1 MALLLHLQIPHL
13 NVFCS
18 TPPIM
23 LTHDLPDYVDL
34 AWRQFL
40 LSRSSPA
47 DANILYYTQDLKH
60 AIYFT
65 GAERL
70 PAMQFVEI
78 QLLFQGQMAARAAF
92 PGGEPNRR
100 AARLARYWQGVKRAI
115 ELKRPML
122 PEEMDRII
130 LEKFSTPTHF
140 RLACREVYTQV
151 KIVIT
156 HEAYP
161 KDTEEVF
168 KFCIAPPSVTKTIFT
183 QSVQGL
189 NCQLI
194 PKKAEEIRPKQ
205 KPGFIKEEIDEEVDR
220 NPGEGMFYKAKEFE
234 TFLRIRYCKEP
245 SDEAETWHV
254 LVMSRDLQKDTIR
267 GIFMNALHEM
277 GYKFVYIQLDTEM
290 DDLHDAD
297 WELYGPHSRVTCFE
311 AELLASL
318 KTINSEPRKFLGWEE
333 DRDYEGD
340 EDYETLSQ
348 LFNLE

>member
-1 MALLLHLQIPHL
+1 
-13 NVFCS
+13 
-18 TPPIM
+18 M
-23 LTHDLPDYVDL
+23 LSHDLPDYVDM

-70 PAMQFVEI
+70 PAMQFVDI
-78 QLLFQGQMAARAAF
+78 QLLFQGQMAAKAAF

-100 AARLARYWQGVKRAI
+100 AARLARYWQGVKRTV
-115 ELKRPML
+115 ELNSPML

-140 RLACREVYTQV
+140 RLACREPYTTV
-151 KIVIT
+151 KIVIHHDT
-156 HEAYP
+156 YP

-168 KFCIAPPSVTKTIFT
+168 KFCIAPPSVSKLVYT

-205 KPGFIKEEIDEEVDR
+205 KPGFIKEEIDEEIDR
-220 NPGEGMFYKAKEFE
+220 NPGEGMFYSAKEYE
-234 TFLRIRYCKEP
+234 TFLRIRYCKDP
-245 SDEAETWHV
+245 RDEAETWLV

-267 GIFMNALHEM
+267 GMFMNALHEM
-277 GYKFVYIQLDTEM
+277 GYKFVYVQLDTEM

-318 KTINSEPRKFLGWEE
+318 KTINSEPRKFPDWEE
-333 DRDYEGD
+333 DGDQNWDADYEA
-340 EDYETLSQ
+340 LSQ
-348 LFNLE
+348 IFDFE